1 MSVDSNSEVLDTF
14 NPISVSVK
22 DTCNQ
27 AVSETME
34 VPASHILKDNKPN
47 EWVQLLLPI
56 FITLFVVFVEKW
68 VTRWYSHSDEKE
80 ARKQFRDTVLDWI
93 VKIEPIERSFRQ
105 SVQQLVD
112 DIHASDDMLPVS
124 FVMPLTLH
132 DKMKEVSVEKM
143 TDAFLKDF
151 EKDKKICQHVQH
163 YLKF

>member
-1 MSVDSNSEVLDTF
+1 VTRRQVFVNTKNIERIYMKMSVDSNSEVLDTF

-80 ARKQFRDTVLDWI
+80 ANARGTGQWH
-93 VKIEPIERSFRQ
+93 
-105 SVQQLVD
+105 QLKLRV
-112 DIHASDDMLPVS
+112 
-124 FVMPLTLH
+124 
-132 DKMKEVSVEKM
+132 
-143 TDAFLKDF
+143 
-151 EKDKKICQHVQH
+151 
-163 YLKF
+163 